1 MIPREYN
8 IEGKVAIVT
17 GGGRGIGK
25 AIALVFAEAGVD
37 VVVAARTVEQIEGTA
52 KEIRGLG
59 QRALA
64 VSTDVTKADQVENMV
79 KKAISEF
86 GKIDILVND
95 VGASYAKQLI
105 PLPGVK
111 LPGWEEVGDLNTPM
125 SEEEWHHTMNTNLT
139 SVFLCTRA
147 VGPYMIEQRRGK
159 VINISSVNADMGLP
173 YWISCN
179 TSKAGVS
186 MFTRCL
192 ALEWAPFN
200 INVNAIGP
208 GDFPTSLTTKIHN
221 DPQLKEQ
228 MLRCIPLGRTGDV
241 RDLGLL
247 ALYLASDASNYM
259 TGQTIYLDGGE
270 LALSPC

>member
-8 IEGKVAIVT
+8 LEGKVAIVT

-25 AIALVFAEAGVD
+25 AISLVLAEAGVD

-52 KEIRGLG
+52 KEIRELG
-59 QRALA
+59 QRAIA
-64 VSTDVTKADQVENMV
+64 VPTDVTKADQVENMV

-95 VGASYAKQLI
+95 AGTGRAKQLV

-111 LPGWEEVGDLNTPM
+111 LPGWEEVDEPNTSM
-125 SEEEWHHTMNTNLT
+125 SEEEWHYIMNTNLT
-139 SVFLCTRA
+139 SIFLCTRA
-147 VGPYMIEQRRGK
+147 VGPYMIKQRRGK
-159 VINISSVNADMGLP
+159 VINISSVNADMGIAYYIP
-173 YWISCN
+173 YN
-179 TSKAGVS
+179 TSKAGVN

-208 GDFPTSLTTKIHN
+208 GDYPTPLTARAHN
-221 DPQLKEQ
+221 DPQLKKQ
-228 MLRCIPLGRTGDV
+228 MLRCIPMGRTGDV

-247 ALYLASDASNYM
+247 AVYLASDASNYM

>member
-1 MIPREYN
+1 MIPKEYN
-8 IEGKVAIVT
+8 LEGKVAIVT

-59 QRALA
+59 QRAIA
-64 VSTDVTKADQVENMV
+64 VPTDVTKADQVENMV

-95 VGASYAKQLI
+95 AGTGQAKPVV

-111 LPGWEEVGDLNTPM
+111 LHGWEAVRDPNTPM
-125 SEEEWHHTMNTNLT
+125 SEEEWHLIMNTNLT
-139 SVFLCTRA
+139 SIFLCTRA

-173 YWISCN
+173 YRISYN
-179 TSKAGVS
+179 TSKAGVN

-208 GDFPTSLTTKIHN
+208 GDYPTPLTAKMHN
-221 DPQLKEQ
+221 DPKRVEEL
-228 MLRCIPLGRTGDV
+228 LHFIPLGRVGDV

-247 ALYLASDASNYM
+247 AVYLASDASNYM

>member
-1 MIPREYN
+1 MIPKEYDL
-8 IEGKVAIVT
+8 EGKVAIVT

-64 VSTDVTKADQVENMV
+64 VPTDVTKADQVENMV

-95 VGASYAKQLI
+95 AGTGYAKQLI

-111 LPGWEEVGDLNTPM
+111 LPAWGEVGEPNTPM
-125 SEEEWHHTMNTNLT
+125 SEEEWHHIMNTNLT
-139 SVFLCTRA
+139 SIFLCTRA

-159 VINISSVNADMGLP
+159 VINISSVNADMGIA
-173 YWISCN
+173 YYIAYN
-179 TSKAGVS
+179 ASKAGVN

-208 GDFPTSLTTKIHN
+208 GDFPTSLTARTHN

-228 MLRCIPLGRTGDV
+228 LLRCIPLGRAGDV

-247 ALYLASDASNYM
+247 ALYLASAASNYM

>member
-1 MIPREYN
+1 MIPKEYN
-8 IEGKVAIVT
+8 LEGKVAIVT

-25 AIALVFAEAGVD
+25 AISLVLAEAGAD
-37 VVVAARTVEQIEGTA
+37 LVVAARTVEQIEGTA
-52 KEIRGLG
+52 KEIRELG

-64 VSTDVTKADQVENMV
+64 VSTDVTKADEVERMV
-79 KKAISEF
+79 KKTISEF

-95 VGASYAKQLI
+95 AGTGYAKQLV
-105 PLPGVK
+105 PLPGIK
-111 LPGWEEVGDLNTPM
+111 LSGWEGVRDPNTPI
-125 SEEEWHHTMNTNLT
+125 SEDEWHLIMNTNLT
-139 SVFLCTRA
+139 SIFLCSRA
-147 VGPYMIEQRRGK
+147 VGSYMIEQRRGK
-159 VINISSVNADMGLP
+159 VINISSVNAEMGLP
-173 YWISCN
+173 YSISYN
-179 TSKAGVS
+179 TSKAAVN

-208 GDFPTSLTTKIHN
+208 GDFPTPLTARAHN
-221 DPQLKEQ
+221 DPQLREQ
-228 MLRCIPLGRTGDV
+228 MLRCIPMGRVGDV

-259 TGQTIYLDGGE
+259 TGQTLYLDGGE

>member
-8 IEGKVAIVT
+8 MEGKVAIVT

-25 AIALVFAEAGVD
+25 AIALVLAEAGVD

-64 VSTDVTKADQVENMV
+64 VPTDVTRAAQVENMV

-95 VGASYAKQLI
+95 AGASYAKQLI

-125 SEEEWHHTMNTNLT
+125 SEEEWHLTMNTNLT

-147 VGPYMIEQRRGK
+147 VGPHMIKQRKGK
-159 VINISSVNADMGLP
+159 VINLSSVNADMGLP
-173 YWISCN
+173 YQISCN

-208 GDFPTSLTTKIHN
+208 GDFPTPLTTKIHN
-221 DPQLKEQ
+221 DPQLREQ
-228 MLRCIPLGRTGDV
+228 MLRCIHLGRTGNV

-259 TGQTIYLDGGE
+259 TGQTIFLDGGE

>member
-8 IEGKVAIVT
+8 MEGKVAIVT

-25 AIALVFAEAGVD
+25 AIALVLAEAGVD

-64 VSTDVTKADQVENMV
+64 VPTDVTKADQVERMV
-79 KKAISEF
+79 KKTISEF
-86 GKIDILVND
+86 GRIDILVND
-95 VGASYAKQLI
+95 AGTGLHKQLV
-105 PLPGVK
+105 PLPGIK
-111 LPGWEEVGDLNTPM
+111 LSGWEEIADPNTPM
-125 SEEEWHHTMNTNLT
+125 SEEEWHHIMNTNLT
-139 SVFLCTRA
+139 SIFLCTRA
-147 VGPYMIEQRRGK
+147 VGPYMINQRRGK
-159 VINISSVNADMGLP
+159 VINISSTNADSGFP
-173 YWISCN
+173 YTIPYN
-179 TSKAGVS
+179 TSKAGVN

-208 GDFPTSLTTKIHN
+208 GDFPTPLTARAHS
-221 DPQLKEQ
+221 DPQLREQ

>member
-228 MLRCIPLGRTGDV
+228 MLRCIPLGRTGNV